1 MSAVDPEREWKE
13 HFALFDKSG
22 NGYITTEELR
32 IVLEQLGANASP
44 QQVKEFVQSVDD
56 NGDGRIQ
63 FTEFLQLM
71 NKRVKSDVPLDTLRA
86 AFRAL
91 DEKSTGKVHAGEL
104 RYVLTGLGD
113 RLSNDEVDEIL
124 KEVGTD
130 ADGHIDYEQ
139 LLNTFVLQ

>member
-1 MSAVDPEREWKE
+1 MSAADPEREWKE
-13 HFALFDKSG
+13 AFALFDKGG

-71 NKRVKSDVPLDTLRA
+71 NKRVKSDVSLDTLRA

-91 DEKSTGKVHAGEL
+91 DEKGTGKVHAGEL

-130 ADGHIDYEQ
+130 TDGHIDYEQ

>member
-1 MSAVDPEREWKE
+1 
-13 HFALFDKSG
+13 
-22 NGYITTEELR
+22 
-32 IVLEQLGANASP
+32 
-44 QQVKEFVQSVDD
+44 
-56 NGDGRIQ
+56 
-63 FTEFLQLM
+63 M

-91 DEKSTGKVHAGEL
+91 DEKSTGKVHAGEW